1 MIVSLNNANKM
12 MGREKLLQNIFI
24 DYNSL
29 NRPSTSDDDITY
41 VYTELKLLQIDLIAK
56 YQELVIILRKLQIAI
71 VQFLKTK

>member
-1 MIVSLNNANKM
+1 MRSFIANIIFLLMIVSLNNANKM

-29 NRPSTSDDDITY
+29 NRPSTSEDDITY

-56 YQELVIILRKLQIAI
+56 YQELVII
-71 VQFLKTK
+71 